1 MLLTR
6 EFRFHASHQI
16 PNHDGLCQNLH
27 GHSYL
32 LYITVKGKVD
42 PKTGI
47 VIDFDELDRIVREKV
62 LKKLDHNFL
71 NNHIP
76 LPSCENIAVWIW
88 KEVKPELP
96 GLDEVKL
103 YETHDSCVI
112 YRGDED
118 ERAA

>member
-1 MLLTR
+1 MQLTR

-32 LYITVKGKVD
+32 LYITVQGKVD
-42 PKTGI
+42 PKTGM
-47 VIDFDELDRIVREKV
+47 VIDFDEMDRIVRENV
-62 LKKLDHNFL
+62 LKKLDHSFL
-71 NNHIP
+71 NNNIP

-88 KEVKPELP
+88 NQVKANLT
-96 GLDEVKL
+96 GLFEVKL

-112 YRGDED
+112 YRGEN
-118 ERAA
+118 EQAA